1 MKIMSDEKKTIVKK
15 LKSSLQALTMASVLT
30 AALLFPNSTAQPAS
44 LHPAGD
50 RSLRDRVDLV
60 RETLK
65 RKVAQEQ
72 PPGSTL
78 SFSERALAQWG
89 NWGNWGNWNNWVNWN
104 NLNNWR
110 NWANWA
116 NWGNV

>member
-1 MKIMSDEKKTIVKK
+1 MKIMSDEKKTIGKK

-30 AALLFPNSTAQPAS
+30 ATLLFPNSTAQPAS
-44 LHPAGD
+44 LHPARD

-104 NLNNWR
+104 NWNNWR